1 MGSYDMRMN
10 SKRTI
15 LYVTENLAADNSII
29 GKLRNSGLNLTSASR
44 STEAVAKLFANRIEA
59 IVLDQRS
66 TEKINLGLAKF
77 IKSFRAAVPVI
88 LLSTQLLDP
97 LPRCIDAGVC
107 MQEELSG
114 LVPMIELLLDS
125 EATI

>member
-1 MGSYDMRMN
+1 MN
-10 SKRTI
+10 PRHTI
-15 LYVTENLAADNSII
+15 LYVGENLSRDNSIVS
-29 GKLRNSGLNLTSASR
+29 KLKSAGFNMVSASR

-66 TEKINLGLAKF
+66 TPKITLGLAKF

-107 MQEELSG
+107 LQEELGG

-125 EATI
+125 PDAAI

>member
-1 MGSYDMRMN
+1 MRMN
-10 SKRTI
+10 PKRTI
-15 LYVTENLAADNSII
+15 LYVTENLAAGNSIV
-29 GKLRNSGLNLTSASR
+29 GKLKNSGFNLISASR

-107 MQEELSG
+107 LQDELGG
-114 LVPMIELLLDS
+114 LVPTIELLLDS
-125 EATI
+125 SDAAV

>member
-1 MGSYDMRMN
+1 MN
-10 SKRTI
+10 PRHTI
-15 LYVTENLAADNSII
+15 LYVGENLASDNSII
-29 GKLRNSGLNLTSASR
+29 GRLKSAGYNMVSASR

-77 IKSFRAAVPVI
+77 VKSFRAAVPVI

-107 MQEELSG
+107 VQEELSG
-114 LVPMIELLLDS
+114 LVPTIELLLDS
-125 EATI
+125 PDAAI

>member
-1 MGSYDMRMN
+1 MRMN
-10 SKRTI
+10 SKQTI
-15 LYVTENLAADNSII
+15 LYVTENLAADNSIV
-29 GKLRNSGLNLTSASR
+29 GKLRNSGFNLISASH

-107 MQEELSG
+107 LQDELGG
-114 LVPMIELLLDS
+114 LVPTIELLLDS
-125 EATI
+125 SDAAV

>member
-1 MGSYDMRMN
+1 MGSARMN
-10 SKRTI
+10 PKHTI
-15 LYVTENLAADNSII
+15 LYVGENLAPDNSIV
-29 GKLRNSGLNLTSASR
+29 GRLKSAGYNMVSASR
-44 STEAVAKLFANRIEA
+44 STEAVAKLFANHIEA

-77 IKSFRAAVPVI
+77 VKSFRAAVPVI

-107 MQEELSG
+107 LQEELSA
-114 LVPMIELLLDS
+114 LVPTIELLLDS

>member
-1 MGSYDMRMN
+1 MRMN
-10 SKRTI
+10 SKHTI
-15 LYVTENLAADNSII
+15 LYVTENLAPDNSIV
-29 GKLRNSGLNLTSASR
+29 GKLKNSGFDMISASR

-59 IVLDQRS
+59 IVLDQRA

-77 IKSFRAAVPVI
+77 IKSFRAAMPVI

-107 MQEELSG
+107 LQDELGS
-114 LVPMIELLLDS
+114 LVLTIELLLDS
-125 EATI
+125 PEAAV